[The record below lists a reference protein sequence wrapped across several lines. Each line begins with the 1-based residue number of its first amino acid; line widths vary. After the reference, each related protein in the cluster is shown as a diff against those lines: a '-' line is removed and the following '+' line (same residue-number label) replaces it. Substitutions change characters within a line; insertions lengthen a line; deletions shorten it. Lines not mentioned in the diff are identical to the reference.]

1 MLSDLE
7 YYELYKSGRFE
18 LYQKASMRH
27 LSDSS
32 RQTRSFSPNRFAK
45 DVSDWI
51 ARLNIRYPV
60 KQEEEKLLKSNHRQK
75 SHA

>member
-7 YYELYKSGRFE
+7 YYQLYKSGRFE
-18 LYQKASMRH
+18 LYQKASMRR

-32 RQTRSFSPNRFAK
+32 RQVRSFSLNRFAK

-51 ARLNIRYPV
+51 AHRYPV
-60 KQEEEKLLKSNHRQK
+60 KQQEEKLLKPNHRQK